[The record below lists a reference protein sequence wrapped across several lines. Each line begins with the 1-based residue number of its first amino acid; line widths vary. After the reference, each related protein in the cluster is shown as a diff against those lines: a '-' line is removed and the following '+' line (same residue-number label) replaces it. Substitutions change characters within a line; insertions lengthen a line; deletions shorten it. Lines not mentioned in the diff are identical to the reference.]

1 MSRPIGIAQPGSPA
15 GPGFDEPFEMLQ
27 ACHERVERM
36 LALIGKLRAH
46 MRTHGADES
55 ARQAARDVMRY
66 FDMAAPQH
74 HRDEELHVFPA
85 LIGLQ
90 DAELVALVARLQ
102 QDHIQMAARWKAVRS
117 LLEEVAEGT
126 RSSFNE
132 ADDAIFSGFTSL
144 YDLHLR
150 AEESVAFPR
159 ASGAMDTERLET
171 MSRDMA
177 GRRGVTPRP
186 PH

>member
-1 MSRPIGIAQPGSPA
+1 MSRPVGITAPGTAP
-15 GPGFDEPFEMLQ
+15 GPGFDEPFEMLE
-27 ACHERVERM
+27 ACHERVGRM
-36 LALIGKLRAH
+36 LALLGKLRSH
-46 MRTHGADES
+46 MRAQPADEQ

-66 FDMAAPQH
+66 FDVAAPQH

-102 QDHIQMAARWKAVRS
+102 QDHIQMDARWKSVRS
-117 LLEEVAEGT
+117 LLEEVASAE

-132 ADDAIFSGFTSL
+132 ADDAIFELFANL
-144 YDLHLR
+144 YQAHIQ
-150 AEESVAFPR
+150 AEESLAFPR
-159 ASGAMDTERLET
+159 AMAAMEPERLEA

-177 GRRGVTPRP
+177 QRRGVTTPAAR
-186 PH
+186 